1 MTKDL
6 SPMTTKQL
14 EALLIDQTLGELSE
28 EASALLEAYL
38 VHFPERRD
46 EADQVRR
53 AIALT
58 ETAVLSHP
66 LVREA
71 EPDPVTIPFPVSGSF
86 SRGLLRAAAA
96 VALLGLALATGFFA
110 GKESVESASSVES
123 VTGSGAA
130 TAPSPWAR
138 YRFEDNGRL
147 AVTLPSDPNS

>member
-1 MTKDL
+1 MTNDL

-38 VHFPERRD
+38 VHFPERRG
-46 EADQVRR
+46 EADQVRN

-58 ETAVLSHP
+58 ETAVVAHP
-66 LVREA
+66 IMREA
-71 EPDPVTIPFPVSGSF
+71 EADPVAIPFPVSGSF
-86 SRGLLRAAAA
+86 SRGLLRTAAA

-110 GKESVESASSVES
+110 GKGSVESGSSVES
-123 VTGSGAA
+123 VTGGGTSS
-130 TAPSPWAR
+130 APSPWAR

>member
-1 MTKDL
+1 
-6 SPMTTKQL
+6 MTTKQL
-14 EALLIDQTLGELSE
+14 ESLLIDQTLGELSE

-58 ETAVLSHP
+58 ETAVVARP
-66 LVREA
+66 LVREG
-71 EPDPVTIPFPVSGSF
+71 ETDPVMIPFPVPVASW
-86 SRGLLRAAAA
+86 RGLLRVAAAIA
-96 VALLGLALATGFFA
+96 VLGLTLATGFFA
-110 GKESVESASSVES
+110 GKGSVESGSPGES
-123 VTGSGAA
+123 VTGSGISA
-130 TAPSPWAR
+130 APSPWAR

>member
-1 MTKDL
+1 MTFP
-6 SPMTTKQL
+6 PMTTKQL
-14 EALLIDQTLGELSE
+14 ESLFIDQTLGELSE

-46 EADQVRR
+46 EADQIRR

-58 ETAVLSHP
+58 ETAVVAHP
-66 LVREA
+66 LVRGA
-71 EPDPVTIPFPVSGSF
+71 EDDPVTIPFPAPLSF
-86 SRGLLRAAAA
+86 RHTLLRIAAA

-110 GKESVESASSVES
+110 GKGSVEPGSPVEP
-123 VTGSGAA
+123 VAGSGRS
-130 TAPSPWAR
+130 TSPSPWAR

>member
-1 MTKDL
+1 
-6 SPMTTKQL
+6 MTTKQL

-58 ETAVLSHP
+58 ETAVVAHP

-71 EPDPVTIPFPVSGSF
+71 EADPVTIPFPVSGS
-86 SRGLLRAAAA
+86 SPWRLLRTAAA

-110 GKESVESASSVES
+110 GKGSVEPGSPGEPVA
-123 VTGSGAA
+123 GSG
-130 TAPSPWAR
+130 TSTSPSPWAR